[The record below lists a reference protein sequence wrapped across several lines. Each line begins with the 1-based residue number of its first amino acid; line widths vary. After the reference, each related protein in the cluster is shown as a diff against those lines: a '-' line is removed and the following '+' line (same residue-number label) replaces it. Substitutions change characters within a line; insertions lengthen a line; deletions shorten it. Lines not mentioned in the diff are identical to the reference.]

1 VGAIHGLRAGLCRHK
16 VRRLPKLSA
25 NSTAAGKC
33 CIVVCVQ
40 YAILY
45 IDYDGVVHADAVYR
59 RPGSGIVMG
68 APGRSL
74 FEWAPYL
81 EQALE
86 PYPFVRLVLSTS
98 WVRILGYS
106 RARAYL
112 PHALQARVIGATFHR
127 REHGPTRELRD
138 LWAQTSTRGAQI
150 AADLRRRGTVSWLAV
165 DDAVDEFSEEQR
177 SRLVACNGQV
187 GLSDPGTRAMLDS
200 MLERVAKEFG

>member
-1 VGAIHGLRAGLCRHK
+1 MPTRCIAAQARASSWAHRAGACSSGHPTWSRHWS
-16 VRRLPKLSA
+16 RTP
-25 NSTAAGKC
+25 
-33 CIVVCVQ
+33 
-40 YAILY
+40 LY
-45 IDYDGVVHADAVYR
+45 GW
-59 RPGSGIVMG
+59 SC
-68 APGRSL
+68 
-74 FEWAPYL
+74 
-81 EQALE
+81 
-86 PYPFVRLVLSTS
+86 
-98 WVRILGYS
+98 

-112 PHALQARVIGATFHR
+112 PPALQARVIGATFHR